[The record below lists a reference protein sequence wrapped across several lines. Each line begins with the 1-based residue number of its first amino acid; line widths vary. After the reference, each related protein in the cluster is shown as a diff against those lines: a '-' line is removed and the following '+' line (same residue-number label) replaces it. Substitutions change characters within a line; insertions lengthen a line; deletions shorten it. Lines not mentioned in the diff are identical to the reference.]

1 MIWLGDFGGANPLS
15 DNGYPPTPV
24 ATLTI
29 DGTPFNLIV
38 GHNGNTK
45 VYSFVAQS
53 QAATNFSG
61 DLMNFYKYLEANYQ
75 LSSAQCVQSIQAGTE
90 VFTGSN
96 AKLDTTAYSIQ
107 VK

>member
-24 ATLTI
+24 ATPTI
-29 DGTPFNLIV
+29 GDTPFKLIL
-38 GHNGNTK
+38 GHNGNTV

-53 QAATNFSG
+53 RAATDFSG
-61 DLMNFYKYLEANYQ
+61 DLLNFYKFLEASCN
-75 LSSAQCVQSIQAGTE
+75 LSPGQYLQSIQAGTE